1 MPAAKRRLLIAEDN
15 PEIRELLRRTLSK
28 EGYEVETANHGA
40 DALTLIESGQPY
52 DLLISDVRMPE
63 MDGEKLLQAAR
74 RSRPDFKVILVT
86 SFGSPDDSRRL
97 RDLGAIGFLLKP
109 FKIPDLLDA
118 IEKALSPEA
127 A

>member
-63 MDGEKLLQAAR
+63 MDGEQLLQAAR